1 MQSASP
7 ILILTDQNSE
17 NKFSSYITEILQ
29 MEGFLEY
36 EVKDLSRS
44 ELDVDE
50 LLRHDIVVLSNIPL
64 SSCQKAILT
73 AYVQKGGGLIG
84 LRPPKEL
91 GFLFRVRPLG
101 DTLSERYIKLETQH
115 PLSEGME
122 AETLQYHGE
131 ADIYALNGAQPL
143 AYLSNLPLSSCQK
156 AILTAYV
163 QKGGGLI
170 GLRPPKELGF
180 LFRVRPL
187 GDTLSERYI
196 KLETQHPLSEGIEAE
211 TLQYHGEA
219 DIYALNGAQPLAYLC
234 HDLDCPTR
242 YPAIATHEYARGRT
256 AIFAYDLA
264 ASTVLFH
271 QGRSSQSSIGDY
283 PDPDSDGMFKPTDLF
298 LNQIDIR
305 LKHTP
310 QADIQQDILVNIM
323 EWMAG
328 FTKPLPRVWYFPDR
342 EKGLVFIGGDSDG
355 MSLKDFETTIS
366 TVEKYSGVFTTYLM
380 EEQYGV
386 VTPQEEQSLRE
397 KGHSFG
403 PHLWQGQRPSLSEKR
418 QGIKEEIRHFRECY
432 GYTPLSSRGHSEE
445 IRHFRECYGYT
456 PLSSRG
462 HSVIWVG
469 WTEQAKY
476 LSENGIRLS
485 CDFTGGKYI
494 GAGYVTGS
502 GLPWKF
508 INKEGH
514 ILDIYEQP
522 YQICDDGSMHDKSC
536 LPPLTLEEAI
546 QRSYEFMD
554 AAFKKYHTVFQV
566 SLHPIYIGGSA
577 DLPSKEWLEAVLAK
591 CKQEN
596 LRTVSA
602 DEWVRFNDGRRAIEF
617 RRLEYYHKRGVLTF
631 DFKGSIPVKGITLML
646 PVKHLGRAVSS
657 VAVDNAPVEYN
668 LTALG
673 GTEYAVFV
681 VDIRHTEWHRVEA
694 NYTI

>member
-1 MQSASP
+1 MKMQSASP

-50 LLRHDIVVLSNIPL
+50 LLRHDIVVLSNI
-64 SSCQKAILT
+64 
-73 AYVQKGGGLIG
+73 
-84 LRPPKEL
+84 
-91 GFLFRVRPLG
+91 
-101 DTLSERYIKLETQH
+101 
-115 PLSEGME
+115 
-122 AETLQYHGE
+122 
-131 ADIYALNGAQPL
+131 
-143 AYLSNLPLSSCQK
+143 PLSSCQK

-432 GYTPLSSRGHSEE
+432 GYTPLSSRGHS
-445 IRHFRECYGYT
+445 
-456 PLSSRG
+456 
-462 HSVIWVG
+462 VIWVG

-694 NYTI
+694 NYTGEQSSAGESFR

>member
-1 MQSASP
+1 MKMQSASP

-17 NKFSSYITEILQ
+17 NKLSSYITEILQ

-36 EVKDLSRS
+36 EVKDLSGS

-64 SSCQKAILT
+64 SSRQKAILT

-143 AYLSNLPLSSCQK
+143 AYLCQ
-156 AILTAYV
+156 
-163 QKGGGLI
+163 
-170 GLRPPKELGF
+170 
-180 LFRVRPL
+180 
-187 GDTLSERYI
+187 
-196 KLETQHPLSEGIEAE
+196 
-211 TLQYHGEA
+211 
-219 DIYALNGAQPLAYLC
+219 
-234 HDLDCPTR
+234 DLDCPTR

-305 LKHTP
+305 LKHIP
-310 QADIQQDILVNIM
+310 QADIQQDILVNII

-342 EKGLVFIGGDSDG
+342 EKGLVFISGDSDS
-355 MSLKDFETTIS
+355 MSMKDFETTIS

-418 QGIKEEIRHFRECY
+418 QGIKEEIRHFRQCY
-432 GYTPLSSRGHSEE
+432 GYTPLSSRGHS
-445 IRHFRECYGYT
+445 
-456 PLSSRG
+456 L
-462 HSVIWVG
+462 IWVG

-476 LSENGIRLS
+476 LSESGIRLS

-554 AAFKKYHTVFQV
+554 AAFKKYHTVFQL

-617 RRLEYYHKRGVLTF
+617 RRLEYYPKRGVLTF

-694 NYTI
+694 NYTGEQSSAGESFR